1 MEKLQGKYIK
11 IAPGVARNT
20 PDYIWKLEAGRRS
33 IEIEVRRRAGDY
45 IIQILKMKEGR
56 RPQICLREEVRE
68 IPRSSTR
75 PWEILN
81 KNSSNWGAEFM
92 KAMTEVGDDRL
103 IDLIWA
109 QNEETELIDKV
120 LKVKVE
126 VRKEQHRRK
135 STGRTKRSGGT

>member
-1 MEKLQGKYIK
+1 
-11 IAPGVARNT
+11 
-20 PDYIWKLEAGRRS
+20 
-33 IEIEVRRRAGDY
+33 
-45 IIQILKMKEGR
+45 
-56 RPQICLREEVRE
+56 
-68 IPRSSTR
+68 
-75 PWEILN
+75 
-81 KNSSNWGAEFM
+81 M